1 MTPRAPRAREEIFHG
16 YVGRLV
22 QVFEPFTEA
31 APIAVAAQFLVAFG
45 NLLGRKPHFYVGETT
60 HHLNENVLLVG
71 GSSYARKGDSKNIA
85 LRVLKEVDDAWAAN
99 ITGGLSS
106 GEGLIHAVRDP
117 VMRTDRKGEQQVID
131 EGVPDKRL
139 LIVETEFSQPL
150 KQFVRDGN
158 VLSNV
163 IRDAWDAKHIL
174 RTITKTNPSRATDA
188 HISIIGH
195 STLEDLAKYLSDSEA
210 ANGLGNRFLLLLT
223 RRAKLVADP
232 DRAPAA
238 AVNQLVA
245 ELREI
250 LDAARQ
256 VDEIRRTPEAAATW
270 KRIYPDLTRER
281 PGLLGKL
288 LARSEAH
295 TARLSRIYALL
306 DRKAHAGVE
315 HLNAALAFVD
325 YATEST
331 AIIFAGRTGND
342 LADKIRMEMLPGQ
355 TLTIGELQQTIFNN
369 HAPAGRLHDALTL
382 LKDLGEIRT
391 GSEPTGGRPRLL
403 VTRIDPKQTNDR
415 EADRAAV

>member
-1 MTPRAPRAREEIFHG
+1 
-16 YVGRLV
+16 
-22 QVFEPFTEA
+22 
-31 APIAVAAQFLVAFG
+31 
-45 NLLGRKPHFYVGETT
+45 
-60 HHLNENVLLVG
+60 
-71 GSSYARKGDSKNIA
+71 
-85 LRVLKEVDDAWAAN
+85 
-99 ITGGLSS
+99 
-106 GEGLIHAVRDP
+106 
-117 VMRTDRKGEQQVID
+117 MRTDRKGEQQVID

-174 RTITKTNPSRATDA
+174 RTITKTNPSRAIDA

-195 STLEDLAKYLSDSEA
+195 SDAG
-210 ANGLGNRFLLLLT
+210 GLGKIPERQRGRQWPWQSLPF
-223 RRAKLVADP
+223 AADLSRQAGGRP

-295 TARLSRIYALL
+295 TGRRPASALL
-306 DRKAHAGVE
+306 DRKA
-315 HLNAALAFVD
+315 
-325 YATEST
+325 
-331 AIIFAGRTGND
+331 RW
-342 LADKIRMEMLPGQ
+342 R
-355 TLTIGELQQTIFNN
+355 
-369 HAPAGRLHDALTL
+369 
-382 LKDLGEIRT
+382 
-391 GSEPTGGRPRLL
+391 
-403 VTRIDPKQTNDR
+403 
-415 EADRAAV
+415 